1 MKEAIAI
8 VAGEPNSINS
18 EIIAKTWKK
27 LRKEKKIFVIGNYL
41 ILKKQLKKIKCK
53 IKILQINNG
62 ISCNKSS

>member
-1 MKEAIAI
+1 MKRSIAI
-8 VAGEPNSINS
+8 VAGEPKSSNS

-53 IKILQINNG
+53 IK
-62 ISCNKSS
+62 SY